1 MSLRVNLKLKLSKVI
16 KKITVKY
23 NTFEKATYDEY
34 LIASLVLHS
43 KSEDEAFKYIDEI
56 TGAGSLNPHFKKL
69 YKDISAFSKEQLER
83 IMANSMFPVLKIDD
97 RNRYDYYPQLNI
109 SVFNKRIY
117 DGDIAEKRNL
127 SELLYIKEEIIE
139 LKVQDIKTLD
149 KPEPYYVEFA
159 NDGKI
164 AVRLNDKNVN
174 IDSQLFESLLTIELD
189 SIAKYKGTVHNK
201 ADGAGWSTLNNSVVN
216 NLFSTNNFYYDDNG
230 DHLLIRNENIRR
242 TEVAK
247 MSGLYIYRES
257 TIDYDKNPALS
268 VKVLEIITL
277 NNNFTM
283 FKPQL
288 FVKLLKNIEERQAV
302 EYINLCFS
310 GAAMSKEIA
319 LFGIDLLRKGILTGW
334 TATTLN
340 DMLKYCAKEEY
351 SLIYRANSN
360 VGFTINQLVLV
371 DKRLLNDAHRKQ
383 VEEYFANL
391 NQMKATIKE
400 ITGEIT
406 VSGLRENVKKLTS
419 DDQTKR
425 FSKLCNSLIG
435 HVNKDLDNAGLNETE
450 QWLKNALELRELGTV
465 MKRKLD
471 KLSQK
476 GL

>member
-43 KSEDEAFKYIDEI
+43 KSEDDAFKYIDEI

-69 YKDISAFSKEQLER
+69 YKYISAFSKEQLER
-83 IMANSMFPVLKIDD
+83 IMENSMFPVLKIDD

-117 DGDIAEKRNL
+117 DGDISERQNL

-174 IDSQLFESLLTIELD
+174 IDSQLFESVLTIELD

-201 ADGAGWSTLNNSVVN
+201 ADGAGWSILNNSAVN

-230 DHLLIRNENIRR
+230 DHLFIRNENIRR

-257 TIDYDKNPALS
+257 IIPYDGNIQLCEQ
-268 VKVLEIITL
+268 VLEVIRR
-277 NNNFTM
+277 NKNFSM

-288 FVKLLKNIEERQAV
+288 FVKLLRNIEDYNAV
-302 EYINLCFS
+302 KYINLYFS
-310 GAAMSKEIA
+310 TTSTAKEIA
-319 LFGIDLLRKGILTGW
+319 VLVIALLRKGILTGW
-334 TATTLN
+334 TATVLESVT
-340 DMLKYCAKEEY
+340 KYCSKDEY
-351 SLIYRANSN
+351 SLVYRANSD
-360 VGFTINQLVLV
+360 VGFTIDQLILV
-371 DKRLLNDAHRKQ
+371 DKNLLT
-383 VEEYFANL
+383 EEHKKLVDDYFANL
-391 NQMKATIKE
+391 NKMKATIKE

-425 FSKLCNSLIG
+425 FSKLCNNLIG
-435 HVNKDLDNAGLNETE
+435 HVNKDLENAGLNETE
-450 QWLKNALELRELGTV
+450 QWLKDALELRELGTV
-465 MKRKLD
+465 IKRKLD
-471 KLSQK
+471 KLS
-476 GL
+476 